1 MNKGVKAKMK
11 NPTKVITSKNV
22 RFSYANLL
30 TPKSPVEGAEPVYSV
45 SLIIS
50 KDDKFTIDRINKAI
64 EAAYEEG
71 ANKLKGNAKTV
82 PPLASLR
89 TILRDGDVDKAGDEA
104 YKNSYFVNAKS
115 KTKPGIVDADCNP
128 ILNPEEEIYSGMYG
142 RASITFYAYNTG
154 MSKGIACGLNNV
166 QKIMDGDRLG
176 GRASAEYDFR
186 EESDPDDDFLD

>member
-1 MNKGVKAKMK
+1 M
-11 NPTKVITSKNV
+11 
-22 RFSYANLL
+22 
-30 TPKSPVEGAEPVYSV
+30 
-45 SLIIS
+45 
-50 KDDKFTIDRINKAI
+50 
-64 EAAYEEG
+64 
-71 ANKLKGNAKTV
+71 

-89 TILRDGDVDKAGDEA
+89 TVLRDGDVDKAGDEA

>member
-1 MNKGVKAKMK
+1 MK
-11 NPTKVITSKNV
+11 NSTKVITSKNV

-50 KDDKFTIDRINKAI
+50 KDDKFTIDRINNAI
-64 EAAYEEG
+64 QAAYEEG
-71 ANKLKGNAKTV
+71 ANKLKGNGKTV
-82 PPLASLR
+82 PPFASLR
-89 TILRDGDVDKAGDEA
+89 TVLRDGDVDKAGDDA

-115 KTKPGIVDADCNP
+115 HTKPGIVDADCNP
-128 ILNPEEEIYSGMYG
+128 ILNPEEEIYSGMIG

-166 QKIMDGDRLG
+166 QKIADGERLG
-176 GRASAEYDFR
+176 GRASAESDFA
-186 EESDPDDDFLD
+186 EDTSDDDFFN

>member
-1 MNKGVKAKMK
+1 MK
-11 NPTKVITSKNV
+11 SPTKVITSKVV

-30 TPKSPVEGAEPVYSV
+30 IPKSPVEGAEPVYSV

-50 KDDKFTIDRINKAI
+50 KDDKFTIDKINNAI
-64 EAAYEEG
+64 KAAYEEG
-71 ANKLKGNAKTV
+71 ANKLKGNSKVV

-89 TILRDGDVDKAGDEA
+89 SVLRDGDIDKAGDEA

-128 ILNPEEEIYSGMYG
+128 ILDPEEIYSGMYG

-166 QKIMDGDRLG
+166 QKIADGERLG
-176 GRASAEYDFR
+176 GKATA
-186 EESDPDDDFLD
+186 ESDFSNLEDADEDEDYLF

>member
-1 MNKGVKAKMK
+1 MK
-11 NPTKVITSKNV
+11 NPTKVITSKSV

-30 TPKSPVEGAEPVYSV
+30 EPKSPVEGAEPVYSV

-71 ANKLKGNAKTV
+71 ANKLKGNAKAV

-89 TILRDGDVDKAGDEA
+89 TVLRDGDVDKAGDEA

>member
-1 MNKGVKAKMK
+1 MK

>member
-1 MNKGVKAKMK
+1 MNKQ
-11 NPTKVITSKNV
+11 TKVITSKNV

-50 KDDKFTIDRINKAI
+50 KDDKFTIDKINNAMK
-64 EAAYEEG
+64 AAYEEG
-71 ANKLKGNAKTV
+71 ANKLKGNSKVV

-89 TILRDGDVDKAGDEA
+89 SVLRDGDIDKAGDEA

-115 KTKPGIVDADCNP
+115 RTKPGIVDANCEP
-128 ILNPEEEIYSGMYG
+128 ILNPEEEIYSGIYG

-166 QKIMDGDRLG
+166 QKIADGERLG
-176 GRASAEYDFR
+176 GKATA
-186 EESDPDDDFLD
+186 ESDFSHLEDADDDEDYLF